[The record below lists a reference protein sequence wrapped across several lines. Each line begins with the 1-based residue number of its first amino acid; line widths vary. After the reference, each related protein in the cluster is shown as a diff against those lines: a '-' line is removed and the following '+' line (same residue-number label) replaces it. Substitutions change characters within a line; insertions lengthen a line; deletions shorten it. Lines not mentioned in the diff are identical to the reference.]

1 MVVFLDTGV
10 LGFLTNP
17 SNSEEPM
24 ECKEWLDRILTA
36 GAEVRVP
43 ESRITSFDEN

>member
-17 SNSEEPM
+17 SNSAEP
-24 ECKEWLDRILTA
+24 TGVQTVA
-36 GAEVRVP
+36 
-43 ESRITSFDEN
+43 

>member
-17 SNSEEPM
+17 SNAAPA
-24 ECKEWLDRILTA
+24 DRVQA
-36 GAEVRVP
+36 VA
-43 ESRITSFDEN
+43 